1 MCTLVLAEGV
11 GMEGGLWGVG
21 TCGSVLLG
29 WRQETKGVTQDV
41 RLKGGLRVHPG

>member
-1 MCTLVLAEGV
+1 
-11 GMEGGLWGVG
+11 MEGGHWGVG
-21 TCGSVLLG
+21 TCGQVWGLGSVLLG